1 MTAVEVLDIA
11 RLALLTLLKVAGPV
25 MLAGL
30 AIGVTVALFQTL
42 TQLQEMTLTFIPKIL
57 VVMGVLLFTM
67 PYIGGQ
73 MGELMAAIVNSITSS
88 GGS

>member
-25 MLAGL
+25 MMAGL

-73 MGELMAAIVNSITSS
+73 MGELMAAIVDSIASS
-88 GGS
+88 GGG